1 MSKTTLAGAAVLVIP
16 TGFVLVNVL
25 QYIVGVPVAWNP
37 YQALLESAR
46 ATPWRYLVEL
56 VILASPLAAFALMIL
71 PSVRVARSR
80 VEGELA
86 SIVIR
91 RGSTPALL
99 LMGGC
104 LLVLAIMG
112 IYLVGENLP
121 CILGQAVS
129 C

>member
-1 MSKTTLAGAAVLVIP
+1 MSKSTLVGAVILMIP
-16 TGFVLVNVL
+16 AGFVLVNVL
-25 QYIVGVPVAWNP
+25 EYVVGVPVAWNP
-37 YQALLESAR
+37 YANALDAAR
-46 ATPWRYLVEL
+46 GTPWRYLFDF
-56 VILASPLAAFALMIL
+56 VILASPLAAFALFVL
-71 PSVRVARSR
+71 PSLQVSRSR

-86 SIVIR
+86 TIVIR

-104 LLVLAIMG
+104 LLVLG
-112 IYLVGENLP
+112 ILGAYLISENLA